1 MPLKATAFPIRQP
14 VLDFGSPAQP
24 ADTAPLVAIGEQSHT
39 QRVHPES
46 QTCSG
51 TYSLRFR
58 HPVDLGCTGAH
69 DAWSSVWHLVGTS
82 KFQESETWAR
92 ISAATQG
99 HRQSPTEEPD
109 VGGFGIWI
117 SGRLPPTQRRRTAVH
132 CAVVRGRAG
141 LPSLQSGTSECRLW

>member
-14 VLDFGSPAQP
+14 VLNFGSPAQP

-109 VGGFGIWI
+109 VGGFWH
-117 SGRLPPTQRRRTAVH
+117 LDQRSSAPHAATKD
-132 CAVVRGRAG
+132 RG
-141 LPSLQSGTSECRLW
+141 SLRCRKGTRQAS